1 MESLRKTEQF
11 LHCYR
16 KGRRCVNRYLVLYVC
31 GNGLGRNRIGV
42 SVSKKVGNSVVRHR
56 IRRLVKEV
64 YRLSEQGFNSGL
76 DLAVVARIDAK
87 DADYRTIRSAFL
99 HLASRAG
106 IYDQESN
113 D

>member
-11 LHCYR
+11 LRCYK
-16 KGRRCVNRYLVLYVC
+16 KGRRCANGYLILYVC

-42 SVSKKVGNSVVRHR
+42 VVSKKVGNSVVRHR
-56 IRRLVKEV
+56 VKRLVREV

-76 DLAVVARIDAK
+76 DLTVVARKDAK
-87 DADYRTIRSAFL
+87 DADYRTIRSALL
-99 HLASRAG
+99 HLAMRAG
-106 IYDQESN
+106 IYDQTGN